1 MRDIVIL
8 GSTGSIGVQALELV
22 AANPD
27 LFRVVGLSA
36 GSQNLP
42 LLFEQARTFRV
53 PVVGTTASRDAWGS
67 LADGIAVIDG
77 ALASTEIAAIPC
89 DIVLNGIT
97 GSIGLG
103 PTLSA
108 LGAGNKVA
116 LANKE
121 SLVAGGPLVMKFGAD
136 RIIPVDSEHSAL
148 YQALLAGKRDQV
160 KKFIITASGGAFRDR
175 KDLTGVTLEEALMH
189 PTWSMGPMVT
199 INSATL
205 MNKGLEI
212 IEVDEDYRPVFD
224 TVRAGVDQLVQAIQ
238 PQAAIR
244 QAGQIVFTTGA
255 WIGKLLDLPVEAE
268 RTVLGWFSPVCD
280 FANFSEKNL
289 PVWIVDSEASGH
301 FYGFPTHGIPGFKLG
316 RLRETPSPSV
326 DPGKPRV
333 EPNQEDEAD
342 MRQFVSRY
350 FPSANGPILSMVS
363 CFFENTPDRS
373 PIIDGVPGVEGA
385 WVLGGFSGHGFK
397 YATVTGEIAK
407 DLVTKGSST
416 QNLAPFKASRFVIK
430 ASS

>member
-22 AANPD
+22 AAHPD

-42 LLFEQARTFRV
+42 LLFEQVRTFRV

-67 LADGIAVIDG
+67 LADGVAVIDG

-89 DIVLNGIT
+89 EIVLNGIT

-160 KKFIITASGGAFRDR
+160 KKFVITASGGAFRDR

-212 IEVDEDYRPVFD
+212 IEAHYLFDMPYSQIDAVIHPQSVIHSMVEYIDGSTIAQLSPPNMKGPIGYALGYPDRLKRATSPVDWTSAHQWNFAPID
-224 TVRAGVDQLVQAIQ
+224 TEKFESITLARHAGQMGSIATATLNAANEVAVQSFIDKRLEFSEIVKVVAQSLSRVDQ
-238 PQAAIR
+238 
-244 QAGQIVFTTGA
+244 G
-255 WIGKLLDLPVEAE
+255 DL
-268 RTVLGWFSPVCD
+268 RD
-280 FANFSEKNL
+280 FADVS
-289 PVWIVDSEASGH
+289 A
-301 FYGFPTHGIPGFKLG
+301 
-316 RLRETPSPSV
+316 
-326 DPGKPRV
+326 V
-333 EPNQEDEAD
+333 EQNAR
-342 MRQFVSRY
+342 M
-350 FPSANGPILSMVS
+350 
-363 CFFENTPDRS
+363 
-373 PIIDGVPGVEGA
+373 
-385 WVLGGFSGHGFK
+385 
-397 YATVTGEIAK
+397 IAAEYIEE
-407 DLVTKGSST
+407 LVK
-416 QNLAPFKASRFVIK
+416 
-430 ASS
+430 